1 MKYLTLKIIILIL
14 VIPNLSS
21 SQNEIPAFI
30 NDSLDIY
37 VNRALRDWRIP
48 GCAVAI
54 VKNGKVIVSKGYGIR
69 DLESRMPVDEHTQ
82 FMIASNTKAVTGICL
97 AKLEQEKILSLNDP
111 VTKWLPWF
119 KLYDKNATE
128 LVTIKD
134 ILTHRI
140 GFETFQGDFSHW
152 NTNTSRREVIERMAK
167 IKPVYGFRDRWGYCN
182 AGYTVAGEIIYKS
195 SGLNWEQY
203 ITKNLFEPLGLTET
217 HALNNNFINQPNH
230 CTPYT
235 IYNNEILK
243 LTIPN
248 LNNLAPAASI
258 CSSVSDW
265 IKWVQLILDE
275 GNWNGKEIISPAA
288 IKRSMQAMSIRGAF
302 NPRFNSGHFNLYG
315 LGWLLQD
322 YHKHKIVSHTG
333 GADGFVSSVTL
344 LPEEELGIVV
354 FTNTDANNF
363 YEALKWELVDAF
375 LGLPYR
381 NYSNLM
387 LPEFTKYQLEDLK
400 WLKSVRDSV
409 DLNLIPPIPL
419 KKFTGNYSNSVYG
432 TMKITQ
438 EANFLKAS
446 FQHHLN
452 QDAKLEYMGQDRFL
466 CTYSNPTLGIKVIP
480 FKILKK
486 KVVSLSLSC
495 ADFIEFT
502 PYEFIKK

>member
-1 MKYLTLKIIILIL
+1 
-14 VIPNLSS
+14 
-21 SQNEIPAFI
+21 
-30 NDSLDIY
+30 
-37 VNRALRDWRIP
+37 
-48 GCAVAI
+48 
-54 VKNGKVIVSKGYGIR
+54 
-69 DLESRMPVDEHTQ
+69 
-82 FMIASNTKAVTGICL
+82 
-97 AKLEQEKILSLNDP
+97 
-111 VTKWLPWF
+111 
-119 KLYDKNATE
+119 
-128 LVTIKD
+128 
-134 ILTHRI
+134 
-140 GFETFQGDFSHW
+140 
-152 NTNTSRREVIERMAK
+152 
-167 IKPVYGFRDRWGYCN
+167 
-182 AGYTVAGEIIYKS
+182 
-195 SGLNWEQY
+195 
-203 ITKNLFEPLGLTET
+203 
-217 HALNNNFINQPNH
+217 
-230 CTPYT
+230 
-235 IYNNEILK
+235 
-243 LTIPN
+243 
-248 LNNLAPAASI
+248 
-258 CSSVSDW
+258 
-265 IKWVQLILDE
+265 
-275 GNWNGKEIISPAA
+275 
-288 IKRSMQAMSIRGAF
+288 
-302 NPRFNSGHFNLYG
+302 
-315 LGWLLQD
+315 
-322 YHKHKIVSHTG
+322 IVSHTG

-438 EANFLKAS
+438 EANLLKAS